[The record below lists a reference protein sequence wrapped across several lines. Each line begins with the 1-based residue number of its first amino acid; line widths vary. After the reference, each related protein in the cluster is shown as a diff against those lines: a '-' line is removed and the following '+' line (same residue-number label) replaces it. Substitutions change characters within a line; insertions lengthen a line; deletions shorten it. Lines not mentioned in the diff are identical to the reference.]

1 MVTFQATEKISPAA
15 FGLDRAAYSISDS
28 SRVLSVSRPTLYR
41 LIKAGKLNPAKLG
54 SKTLN

>member
-1 MVTFQATEKISPAA
+1 MATEKISPAA